1 MTKAEF
7 LNELRNRLS
16 GLTQTDIEQRVSFY
30 EEMIDGRMEDGL
42 SEEEAIEQLGSIDD
56 IVGHIMSEIP
66 ITKLVKNKVRG
77 KKKTP
82 GWVIALVII
91 LFPLWFSLAVA
102 LFSVFLSLWIF
113 VLSFY
118 IVALALGICTL
129 FVLALCVF
137 GFVSGNPP
145 VGFFCIGGFLF
156 MTGITILFFLL
167 SIGFTKLSAVLTRMC
182 KLGIKS
188 LFVGGG
194 EAR

>member
-16 GLTQTDIEQRVSFY
+16 GLTKTDIEQRVSFY

-102 LFSVFLSLWIF
+102 LFSVFLSLWII

-129 FVLALCVF
+129 LVLALCVF

-182 KLGIKS
+182 KLGIKR

>member
-66 ITKLVKNKVRG
+66 ITELVKNKVRG

-129 FVLALCVF
+129 LVLALCVF